1 LLSSTGLLTRENLSL
16 FLDVVKTAALV
27 VRAGAAVVGAAAV
40 VDHCA
45 QGPQQVTN
53 NYYYSQP
60 APAQPEQKPL
70 PEKLEA
76 KKDPYI

>member
-1 LLSSTGLLTRENLSL
+1 LLSSAGLLTRENLSL
-16 FLDVVKTAALV
+16 FLDVVKTAA
-27 VRAGAAVVGAAAV
+27 AVVGAAVV